1 MCKKLWLSALFL
13 SVICPPVSA
22 QTASD
27 LFNPSVLHEIR
38 ITIHP
43 MDWHDLKIHFED
55 DTHYPADFHWIFQG
69 RDIEAQQVSV
79 RSRGRGSRSGVKPG
93 LAVDFD
99 RFTNQTFLGL
109 KNIVLRNNTQDAS
122 MLHERLAMAFMNLM
136 GIPAPREAHTRLY
149 INGAYVG
156 LYSIVE
162 AVDQPFLQRVFGQ
175 SDGYLYDYEWVFSW
189 FFEYLGADAAKYS
202 PVLFKPETHAT
213 HPVPWP
219 LEWMIRAINE
229 TADPWFETEVS
240 RYIDLGG
247 FMRYIAVENFLA
259 EQDGLLGN
267 WGVNNFYLYRFQN
280 SERSQFI
287 PWDKSQTFNSL
298 EWPIFRHIDTNVL
311 ATKAFAVPELR
322 SVYLETLRRSAE
334 LAGGNGGW
342 LEQEVLN
349 DYEEIHTAALEDS
362 FKQCYSSTGSLANCT
377 NEEFEAE
384 VAYLLRFASL
394 RSADVLQQLNAFD
407 PTR

>member
-1 MCKKLWLSALFL
+1 
-13 SVICPPVSA
+13 
-22 QTASD
+22 
-27 LFNPSVLHEIR
+27 
-38 ITIHP
+38 
-43 MDWHDLKIHFED
+43 
-55 DTHYPADFHWIFQG
+55 
-69 RDIEAQQVSV
+69 
-79 RSRGRGSRSGVKPG
+79 
-93 LAVDFD
+93 
-99 RFTNQTFLGL
+99 
-109 KNIVLRNNTQDAS
+109 
-122 MLHERLAMAFMNLM
+122 
-136 GIPAPREAHTRLY
+136 
-149 INGAYVG
+149 
-156 LYSIVE
+156 
-162 AVDQPFLQRVFGQ
+162 
-175 SDGYLYDYEWVFSW
+175 
-189 FFEYLGADAAKYS
+189 
-202 PVLFKPETHAT
+202 
-213 HPVPWP
+213 
-219 LEWMIRAINE
+219 
-229 TADPWFETEVS
+229 
-240 RYIDLGG
+240 
-247 FMRYIAVENFLA
+247 MRYIAVEKFLA

-267 WGVNNFYLYRFQN
+267 RGVNNFYLYRFQN

-362 FKQCYSSTGSLANCT
+362 FKQCYSPTGSLANCT

>member
-1 MCKKLWLSALFL
+1 M
-13 SVICPPVSA
+13 
-22 QTASD
+22 
-27 LFNPSVLHEIR
+27 N
-38 ITIHP
+38 
-43 MDWHDLKIHFED
+43 WHDLKIHFED

-79 RSRGRGSRSGVKPG
+79 RSRGRVSRSGVKPG

-175 SDGYLYDYEWVFSW
+175 SDGYLYDYEWVLSW

-202 PVLFKPETHAT
+202 PVLFKPETHAAD
-213 HPVPWP
+213 PVPRP
-219 LEWMIRAINE
+219 LEWMIRTINE
-229 TADPWFETEVS
+229 TADPWFETDVS

-267 WGVNNFYLYRFQN
+267 WGVNNFYLYRFQ
-280 SERSQFI
+280 
-287 PWDKSQTFNSL
+287 
-298 EWPIFRHIDTNVL
+298 
-311 ATKAFAVPELR
+311 
-322 SVYLETLRRSAE
+322 
-334 LAGGNGGW
+334 
-342 LEQEVLN
+342 
-349 DYEEIHTAALEDS
+349 
-362 FKQCYSSTGSLANCT
+362 KQ
-377 NEEFEAE
+377 
-384 VAYLLRFASL
+384 
-394 RSADVLQQLNAFD
+394 
-407 PTR
+407 